1 MKSIRI
7 LLADDHNVL
16 RDGLRLLLER
26 QTGFEVVAEASD
38 GREALRLAEKL
49 RPDVAVIDIAMP
61 LMNGIDAA
69 SRIVETCLGTSVII
83 LSMHHDES
91 YIVRALNAGAR
102 GYLLK
107 DSLKSDLIGAVNAVS
122 QGHSYFSP
130 KVSML
135 LQEDYFREMSDRQKG
150 DSLELL
156 TPREREILQLAAEGR
171 SNKEIAGLLNLS
183 FYTVETHRSHVLQK
197 LNLHTV
203 PELILYAVR
212 KGIIH

>member
-1 MKSIRI
+1 MKPIRI

-26 QTGFEVVAEASD
+26 QPDFVVVAEASD
-38 GREALRLAEKL
+38 GREALRLVEEH
-49 RPDVAVIDIAMP
+49 RPDIAVMDIAMP
-61 LMNGIDAA
+61 VLNGIDATKQITT
-69 SRIVETCLGTSVII
+69 SGTATAVIM
-83 LSMHHDES
+83 LSMYHDES
-91 YIVRALNAGAR
+91 YIIRALNAGAR

-107 DSLKSDLIGAVNAVS
+107 DSLKADLIAAVKSVS
-122 QGHSYFSP
+122 QGHSYFSQ
-130 KVSML
+130 KIRSL
-135 LQEDYFREMSDRQKG
+135 LQEDYFRQMADKQKT

-156 TPREREILQLAAEGR
+156 TARESEILQLAAEGR
-171 SNKEIAGLLNLS
+171 SNKEIAQLLNLS
-183 FYTVETHRSHVLQK
+183 LHTVETHRGHILQK

>member
-1 MKSIRI
+1 MKPIRI

-26 QTGFEVVAEASD
+26 QGFDVVAEAGD
-38 GREALRLAEKL
+38 GREAIRLAAEHH
-49 RPDVAVIDIAMP
+49 PDVAILDIAMP
-61 LMNGIDAA
+61 LLNGIDAT
-69 SRIVETCLGTSVII
+69 SRIVESRPPTAVII

-107 DSLKSDLIGAVNAVS
+107 DSLKADLISAVNAVS
-122 QGHSYFSP
+122 RGHSYFSP
-130 KVSML
+130 KVSAL
-135 LQEDYFREMSDRQKG
+135 LQEDYFRAMTDKHKT
-150 DSLELL
+150 DTFELL
-156 TPREREILQLAAEGR
+156 TAREREILQLAAEGK
-171 SNKEIAGLLNLS
+171 SNKEIASLLNLS
-183 FYTVETHRSHVLQK
+183 FYTVDTHRSHILQK

>member
-1 MKSIRI
+1 MKPIRI
-7 LLADDHNVL
+7 LLADDHNLL

-26 QTGFEVVAEASD
+26 QPDFSVVAEASD
-38 GREALRLAEKL
+38 GREAVRFAEEH
-49 RPDVAVIDIAMP
+49 RPDVVVMDIAMP
-61 LMNGIDAA
+61 VLNGIEATKQ
-69 SRIVETCLGTSVII
+69 IVEKCPPAAVIM

-91 YIVRALNAGAR
+91 YIIRALNAGAR

-107 DSLKSDLIGAVNAVS
+107 DSLKADLIAAVKSVS
-122 QGHSYFSP
+122 QGHSYFSA
-130 KVSML
+130 KIRSL
-135 LQEDYFREMSDRQKG
+135 LQEDYFRQMADRQKT

-156 TPREREILQLAAEGR
+156 TARESEILQLAAEGR
-171 SNKEIAGLLNLS
+171 SNKDIANLLNLS
-183 FYTVETHRSHVLQK
+183 FHTVETHRSHILQK

>member
-1 MKSIRI
+1 MTPIRI
-7 LLADDHNVL
+7 LLADDHNLL

-26 QTGFEVVAEASD
+26 QPGFAVVAEAGD
-38 GREALRLAEKL
+38 GREALRMAEEH
-49 RPDVAVIDIAMP
+49 RPDVAVMDVAMP
-61 LMNGIDAA
+61 LLNGIDATR
-69 SRIVETCLGTSVII
+69 RIVDTCAPTSVII

-91 YIVRALNAGAR
+91 YVVRALNAGAR

-107 DSLKSDLIGAVNAVS
+107 DSLKADLIGAVKAVS

-130 KVSML
+130 KIRLL
-135 LQEDYFREMSDRQKG
+135 LQEDYFREMSDKQKT
-150 DSLELL
+150 DSY
-156 TPREREILQLAAEGR
+156 LQLAAEGQ
-171 SNKEIAGLLNLS
+171 SNKDIASLLNLS
-183 FYTVETHRSHVLQK
+183 LHTVETHRAHILQK

>member
-1 MKSIRI
+1 MKPIRI
-7 LLADDHNVL
+7 LLADDHNLL

-26 QTGFEVVAEASD
+26 QDGFLVVAEASD
-38 GREALRLAEKL
+38 GREAVRLAQEH
-49 RPDVAVIDIAMP
+49 RPDVAVMDIAMP
-61 LMNGIDAA
+61 LLNGIDATKQ
-69 SRIVETCLGTSVII
+69 IVGTCAPTAVIM

-107 DSLKSDLIGAVNAVS
+107 DSLKADLIGAVKSVS

-130 KVSML
+130 TIRLL
-135 LQEDYFREMSDRQKG
+135 LQEDYFRQMTDQQKA
-150 DSLELL
+150 DSYELL
-156 TPREREILQLAAEGR
+156 TAREREILQLAAEGR
-171 SNKEIAGLLNLS
+171 SNKDIANVLNLS
-183 FYTVETHRSHVLQK
+183 FHTVETHRGHILQK

-203 PELILYAVR
+203 PDLILYAVR